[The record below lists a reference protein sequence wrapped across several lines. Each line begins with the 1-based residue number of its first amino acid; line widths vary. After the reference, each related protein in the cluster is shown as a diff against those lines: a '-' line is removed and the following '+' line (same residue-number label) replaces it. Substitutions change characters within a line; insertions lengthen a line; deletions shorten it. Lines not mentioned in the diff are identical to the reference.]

1 MTFYT
6 SGSRI
11 LYANEFELRHSQ
23 KTYTV
28 VYVLEIRNV
37 ETQIIGLFYS
47 EPEFSFLRMV
57 LDYFFADFF
66 KFDKD
71 NCLVRNNDSKLQI
84 RYQEDITQFARRMSR
99 VFFGK
104 IHSFLRDGYDKQK
117 SPIFPNDVNP
127 VFYVNDLQE
136 KIDDISTNTYEGG
149 NPFGSILFCHRSS
162 ILENTHRINFTIK
175 FIDGDWIKLEDAK
188 RIRKLLELTNETQ
201 DLYLIADHQYVYGLG
216 EVNWAQMQDE
226 MVLRLSFRGLSKY
239 DISLVNLENK
249 TKQHGVAA
257 HAH

>member
-1 MTFYT
+1 MFKDLQIENPFGDDAKKLRLEIVDYLNNHPIRLFDKAGRNDISINDPEQMNERRMEERLKGIYS

-28 VYVLEIRNV
+28 VYVLEIRKV

-84 RYQEDITQFARRMSR
+84 RYQEDITQFARMSSAS
-99 VFFGK
+99 
-104 IHSFLRDGYDKQK
+104 I
-117 SPIFPNDVNP
+117 
-127 VFYVNDLQE
+127 E
-136 KIDDISTNTYEGG
+136 ST
-149 NPFGSILFCHRSS
+149 HM
-162 ILENTHRINFTIK
+162 
-175 FIDGDWIKLEDAK
+175 D
-188 RIRKLLELTNETQ
+188 
-201 DLYLIADHQYVYGLG
+201 
-216 EVNWAQMQDE
+216 
-226 MVLRLSFRGLSKY
+226 
-239 DISLVNLENK
+239 NK
-249 TKQHGVAA
+249 NRQFSV
-257 HAH
+257 